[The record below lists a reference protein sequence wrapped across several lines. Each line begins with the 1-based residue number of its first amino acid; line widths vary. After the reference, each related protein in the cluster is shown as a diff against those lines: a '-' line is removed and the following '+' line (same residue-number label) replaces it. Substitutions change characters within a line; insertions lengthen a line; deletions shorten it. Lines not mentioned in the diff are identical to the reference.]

1 MESFRELRPVPFE
14 TKWRSPANIAF
25 VKYWGK
31 KGHQLPANPSLSLT
45 LKECVTETEVSFTP
59 NQKLSVELILVDE
72 VKPLFAQKIKTYLE
86 SLTADLPWMA
96 NVGVRIKTTN
106 TFPHG
111 AGIASSASG
120 LSAFALCLTDY
131 LQSMKPHGSPS
142 LFEKHASYLARLAS
156 GSACR
161 SIYGGFTT
169 WGECDLLG
177 SSDLYANPLSVHTE
191 FSHMMDS
198 VIVVNA
204 KEKSVSSREGH
215 GRLQNHFFAEARYAQ
230 ARSNFKDTVAA
241 LQSGDLQTVGSILEA
256 EAFSLHAMMMTSPGP
271 YTLLK
276 PNSLTVM
283 EMVRVFREETKLPL
297 YFTLDAGPNVHLIY
311 PENYKN
317 KIQTFIENELK
328 SFAVTIIH
336 DQAGEG
342 PQKC

>member
-1 MESFRELRPVPFE
+1 
-14 TKWRSPANIAF
+14 
-25 VKYWGK
+25 
-31 KGHQLPANPSLSLT
+31 LT
-45 LKECVTETEVSFTP
+45 LKECFTETEVSFTP
-59 NQKLSVELILVDE
+59 NQDLSVDLFLGDE
-72 VKPLFAQKIKTYLE
+72 AKPNFALKIKTYLE
-86 SLTADLPWMA
+86 SLTQDLPWLSQI
-96 NVGVRIKTTN
+96 GVRVKTTN

-131 LQSMKPHGSPS
+131 LHSMKAQGSPA
-142 LFEKHASYLARLAS
+142 LFEKHASHLARLAS

-161 SIYGGFTT
+161 SIYSGFTT
-169 WGECDLLG
+169 WGESDLLG
-177 SSDLYANPLSVHTE
+177 SSDLYATPLAVHAE
-191 FSHMMDS
+191 FNHMMDS
-198 VIVVNA
+198 VIVVSE
-204 KEKSVSSREGH
+204 KEKKVSSREGH
-215 GRLQNHFFAEARYAQ
+215 SRLQNHFFAESRYNQ
-230 ARSNFKDTVAA
+230 ARANFRDTVSA
-241 LQSGDLQTVGSILEA
+241 LQSGDFQTVGSILES
-256 EAFSLHAMMMTSPGP
+256 EAFSLHAMMMTSPEP

-276 PNSLTVM
+276 PNSLVVM

-311 PENYKN
+311 PESYKH